1 MQATEVRRIRFSVL
15 GNGRSRTGIVR
26 NGKARLGDVAP
37 SIARRLGLAGA
48 FECLDVKH
56 NNRILPAEIRLDE
69 LPTDEVAFVS
79 EHTPA

>member
-1 MQATEVRRIRFSVL
+1 MQATAVRRVRFSVL

-37 SIARRLGLAGA
+37 AIAGRLGLVGA
-48 FECLDVKH
+48 FECLDAKH
-56 NNRILPAEIRLDE
+56 NHEILSPDLKLDE